1 MTTLFHCGGTVIPNI
16 YSQCIY
22 KLWVVIIN
30 RASILAKFS
39 FYCQNLS
46 YNSSCAAYI
55 QPYVEENHALIQSI
69 QELVP
74 TSTAL
79 HPIAPNQEA
88 HQRWPSSHRVCCSH
102 GRSWRRRILSEREI
116 LGALGSPQPSP
127 HGQILVDAGEEFGC
141 CYESFLTLPCDA
153 CDFRKAMGVI
163 VHGDGNIGK
172 KLMHCFLWRLHWS
185 EPESVLGWTLFNVGC
200 SYCVISIVLFSFHPL

>member
-1 MTTLFHCGGTVIPNI
+1 MTTLFHSGGTLIPNI
-16 YSQCIY
+16 FSQCIY

-69 QELVP
+69 QGLVP

-102 GRSWRRRILSEREI
+102 GRSWRRRILSERRDSWCAWLSSAI
-116 LGALGSPQPSP
+116 PSWTDS
-127 HGQILVDAGEEFGC
+127 GRRRRGVRML
-141 CYESFLTLPCDA
+141 L
-153 CDFRKAMGVI
+153 RK
-163 VHGDGNIGK
+163 
-172 KLMHCFLWRLHWS
+172 
-185 EPESVLGWTLFNVGC
+185 LFN
-200 SYCVISIVLFSFHPL
+200 SPLWCMRF